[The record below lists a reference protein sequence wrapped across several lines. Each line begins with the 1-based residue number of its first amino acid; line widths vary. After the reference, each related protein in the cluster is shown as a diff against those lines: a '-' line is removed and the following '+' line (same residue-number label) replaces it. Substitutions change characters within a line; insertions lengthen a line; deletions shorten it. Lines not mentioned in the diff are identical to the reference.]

1 MTNKNNVITIDGVE
15 YEADKMSENARS
27 QIINIQFVDEELQRL
42 QNELAVS
49 DTARMA
55 YERAMKSEYKE
66 KVNAKEI

>member
-66 KVNAKEI
+66 KK

>member
-1 MTNKNNVITIDGVE
+1 MTNENNVITIDGVE
-15 YEADKMSENARS
+15 YEADKMSENAKS

-55 YERAMKSEYKE
+55 YEGAMKSEYKE
-66 KVNAKEI
+66 KK